1 MPLNR
6 TVWRWMLPLGG
17 TVVIGAVAWRLG
29 VGPFIDGIALVN
41 GPAVLAAAVITLF
54 TTMSCAWRWRL
65 VSRELG
71 VDLPL
76 RTAIT
81 AYFRSQFLNSVL
93 PGDRFPRTPGRWG
106 VDLGPRH
113 PGLGNRSSSRSA
125 RQRCPA
131 YPVLPF
137 WS

>member
-41 GPAVLAAAVITLF
+41 GPAVLAAAVIT
-54 TTMSCAWRWRL
+54 
-65 VSRELG
+65 
-71 VDLPL
+71 
-76 RTAIT
+76 
-81 AYFRSQFLNSVL
+81 
-93 PGDRFPRTPGRWG
+93 GDRFPRTPGRWG

-125 RQRCPA
+125 RQRWPA